1 MVTTAWATVPIP
13 KTPTTIFEW
22 PTAQLKRP
30 TVRSRWSRGKETYAA
45 KMTGAAFATKMKETF
60 AVKVTG
66 VDSCISERGIVTMA
80 ATVAK
85 TKEVLR
91 FTVRR
96 ISPWPQ
102 MGGKLLEHGSL
113 RQKRP

>member
-1 MVTTAWATVPIP
+1 
-13 KTPTTIFEW
+13 
-22 PTAQLKRP
+22 
-30 TVRSRWSRGKETYAA
+30 
-45 KMTGAAFATKMKETF
+45 MTGATFATKMKETS

-66 VDSCISERGIVTMA
+66 VDNCISERGIVTMV

-102 MGGKLLEHGSL
+102 KGGNYWNMG
-113 RQKRP
+113 P